1 VLCVASLVA
10 VLSSRIWQWGCN
22 TKEQKELKMT
32 KEHPPIFR
40 RVFLAL
46 FAFLIVVSA
55 YAQET
60 IVKSQLSEL
69 YPTLEAKEHALRTAK
84 IIKSKRLGTGI
95 TNPWKLTM
103 QDGDTQFYAV
113 FKDIHVRKPGM
124 TKLKDGMEIDFKD
137 SWQFDVAAYELDK
150 LLGLNMVPVTI
161 ERKFERENGAIV
173 WWIENAMT
181 EGQRKEKGLDPPDV
195 DAWNQALYKVRLFDN
210 LVYNIDRN
218 LGNLLITPEWKI
230 WMIDHSRCFKSVEN
244 LKAQKDLARFS
255 LSFIQALKKL
265 DEAQVAQH
273 VGKYLTSYEIRSM
286 LKRRDAIVQQ
296 FEKVRASVG
305 DSVLFP

>member
-1 VLCVASLVA
+1 
-10 VLSSRIWQWGCN
+10 
-22 TKEQKELKMT
+22 MT
-32 KEHPPIFR
+32 RQNPPLFR
-40 RVFLAL
+40 RIFFAL
-46 FAFLIVVSA
+46 FAFLITLSV

-60 IVKSQLSEL
+60 IQKSHLSEL

-95 TNPWKLTM
+95 TNPLKLTM

-124 TKLKDGMEIDFKD
+124 TKLKDGVEIDFKD

-150 LLGLNMVPVTI
+150 LLGLNMIPVTI
-161 ERKFERENGAIV
+161 ERRYEGQNGAMV

-181 EGQRKEKGLDPPDV
+181 EGQRKEKGLNPPDV
-195 DAWNQALYKVRLFDN
+195 EAWNQTLYKVRLFDN
-210 LVYNIDRN
+210 LIYNIDRN
-218 LGNLLITPEWKI
+218 LGNLLISPEWKVL
-230 WMIDHSRCFKSVEN
+230 MIDHSRCFKSVEN

-265 DEAQVAQH
+265 DEAQVSQQ
-273 VGKYLTSYEIRSM
+273 VGKYLTNYEIRSM
-286 LKRRDAIVQQ
+286 MKRRDAIVQQ
-296 FEKVRASVG
+296 FEKVRASLG
-305 DSVLFP
+305 DSVLYP